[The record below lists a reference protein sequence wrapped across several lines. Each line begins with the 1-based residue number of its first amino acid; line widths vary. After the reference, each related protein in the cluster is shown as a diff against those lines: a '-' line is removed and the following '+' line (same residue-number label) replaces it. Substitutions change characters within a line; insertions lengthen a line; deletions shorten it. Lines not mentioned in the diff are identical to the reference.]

1 MGRVLLGV
9 LLASTILLAG
19 CLAPVA
25 PDWGDDVSVNRDGNG
40 AFTFTSTMSG
50 ETVNS
55 EYKERGCNNGT
66 MNSEMTGKIKFEGFM
81 SASHIYESHDPD
93 LLHDIAFATSAAVA
107 IHSMT
112 FEDAKNVGSG
122 EGERVEVRDW
132 TNPVE
137 PDTGAG
143 TADLDKID
151 RDSDSKW
158 FVLGLVPAS
167 ENINDGMVAL
177 GKYHQP
183 IRITGY
189 LIEDI
194 EGSITGGIWK
204 NGIAASP
211 DCVAMPGEQNIN
223 QMYVLVTKIELAN
236 SVVSLNGENDD
247 EYTFGNVAVLGRT
260 GFILFLL
267 VVGAGGAVGA
277 YMYSS
282 LRLNMSARSIALTL
296 LGKEGMEKA
305 AQVRQ
310 GVKDAKRSGMTT
322 PDERRAEQ
330 RKQSKPAAEP
340 KKSKK
345 NEDDGFGS
353 FSIDSALGS
362 DDSSTSRSEFG
373 SGNSVVASDDA
384 KRIEKE
390 IDQRESFVP
399 PTSTFG
405 GGSTVT
411 TSTPSPRS
419 SSGPPKA
426 SAPEEKP
433 KVRRRRAVRK
443 KAEPEP
449 EPEPEPQT
457 SDKAFY
463 DDEEEFT
470 DFSF

>member
-81 SASHIYESHDPD
+81 SASHIYQSHDPD

-107 IHSMT
+107 IHSMS

-223 QMYVLVTKIELAN
+223 QMYVLVTKIELAY

-247 EYTFGNVAVLGRT
+247 EYTFGDVAVLGRT

-353 FSIDSALGS
+353 FSIDSALGN

-373 SGNSVVASDDA
+373 SGNSVVATDDA

-390 IDQRESFVP
+390 IDQRE
-399 PTSTFG
+399 
-405 GGSTVT
+405 
-411 TSTPSPRS
+411 
-419 SSGPPKA
+419 
-426 SAPEEKP
+426 
-433 KVRRRRAVRK
+433 
-443 KAEPEP
+443 
-449 EPEPEPQT
+449 
-457 SDKAFY
+457 
-463 DDEEEFT
+463 
-470 DFSF
+470 

>member
-107 IHSMT
+107 IHSMS

-122 EGERVEVRDW
+122 EGARVEVRDW

-223 QMYVLVTKIELAN
+223 QMYVLVTKIELAD

-247 EYTFGNVAVLGRT
+247 EYTFGDVAVLGRT

-330 RKQSKPAAEP
+330 RKQSKPAPEP

-411 TSTPSPRS
+411 TSTPSPRAS
-419 SSGPPKA
+419 AGPPKA

>member
-1 MGRVLLGV
+1 
-9 LLASTILLAG
+9 
-19 CLAPVA
+19 
-25 PDWGDDVSVNRDGNG
+25 
-40 AFTFTSTMSG
+40 
-50 ETVNS
+50 
-55 EYKERGCNNGT
+55 
-66 MNSEMTGKIKFEGFM
+66 
-81 SASHIYESHDPD
+81 
-93 LLHDIAFATSAAVA
+93 
-107 IHSMT
+107 
-112 FEDAKNVGSG
+112 
-122 EGERVEVRDW
+122 
-132 TNPVE
+132 
-137 PDTGAG
+137 
-143 TADLDKID
+143 
-151 RDSDSKW
+151 
-158 FVLGLVPAS
+158 
-167 ENINDGMVAL
+167 
-177 GKYHQP
+177 
-183 IRITGY
+183 
-189 LIEDI
+189 
-194 EGSITGGIWK
+194 
-204 NGIAASP
+204 
-211 DCVAMPGEQNIN
+211 
-223 QMYVLVTKIELAN
+223 MYVLVTKIELAD

-247 EYTFGNVAVLGRT
+247 EYTFGDVAVLGRT

-296 LGKEGMEKA
+296 LGKEGVEKA

-330 RKQSKPAAEP
+330 RKQSKPAPEP

-353 FSIDSALGS
+353 FSIDSALGG
-362 DDSSTSRSEFG
+362 DDSSSSRSEFG
-373 SGNSVVASDDA
+373 SGSSVVASDDA

-390 IDQRESFVP
+390 IDAREPFVP

-405 GGSTVT
+405 GGSNVA

-426 SAPEEKP
+426 SASEEKP
-433 KVRRRRAVRK
+433 KVRRRKAVRK

-463 DDEEEFT
+463 DDEEEFS